1 MFFMEWINIPYGLS
15 PLLGRVFWTKG
26 CAPMT
31 KTDQSHTLLQAGD
44 NIIDHQT
51 APRNVQEAIS

>member
-1 MFFMEWINIPYGLS
+1 MFLMEWINIPYGLS

-51 APRNVQEAIS
+51 APA